1 MKKYRINS
9 VILGLL
15 LIAFAVML
23 LLNKMGLFTEF
34 PVMKYTMKL
43 ILTVIL
49 FYIMIVSGFLKK
61 NFLGVTLP
69 LGIIACL
76 FSDLLGISMVSPF
89 IIILVSVLIG
99 LGLSLVFGFGK
110 QSSVKHDFGGK
121 YTSIGGSGTKEYSDV
136 DGTFSI
142 ENSLADRTAYM
153 SVNDLR
159 YGEIDNGLGS
169 LTVYLN
175 GTTLDSE
182 GATIDIDNGL
192 GRLQLY
198 VPKEFRVVQ
207 NIDNGLGSVNTHGV
221 PSTDTNSPLLKLD
234 IDNGLGS
241 VDIYF
246 E

>member
-9 VILGLL
+9 VITGLL

-43 ILTVIL
+43 ILTAAML
-49 FYIMIVSGFLKK
+49 YIMVFSGFLKK
-61 NFLGVTLP
+61 NFLGVTVP

-76 FSDLLGISMVSPF
+76 FSDWLGTSMVSPF

-99 LGLSLVFGFGK
+99 IGLSLVFGFGK
-110 QSSVKHDFGGK
+110 QSSVRHYFGGK
-121 YTSIGGSGTKEYSDV
+121 YTSSTKEYSDV

-142 ENSLADRTAYM
+142 ENSLAERTAYM

-159 YGEIDNGLGS
+159 YGEIENGLGS

-207 NIDNGLGSVNTHGV
+207 NIDNGLGSVNTHGTS
-221 PSTDTNSPLLKLD
+221 STDANSPLLKLD
-234 IDNGLGS
+234 IDNGLGT

>member
-9 VILGLL
+9 VILGFL

-23 LLNKMGLFTEF
+23 LLNKMGVFTEF

-99 LGLSLVFGFGK
+99 IGLSLVFGK
-110 QSSVKHDFGGK
+110 QSNVKHDFSGK
-121 YTSIGGSGTKEYSDV
+121 STYIGVSGTKEYSDV

-142 ENSLADRTAYM
+142 ENSLADRTAYI

-159 YGEIDNGLGS
+159 YGEIENGLGS

-198 VPKEFRVVQ
+198 VPKEFRAVQ
-207 NIDNGLGSVNTHGV
+207 NIDNGLGSVNTHGA